1 MIVVNKSAC
10 LFLHRCTR
18 LSTNVKIL
26 RLWMVVVILIRL
38 SDRLHACLSVNS
50 SIWKCVTWP
59 VGRLVLF
66 WPRVQLC
73 ADEKLLQCFPAVTYL
88 WPKFSYYLNC
98 PTFYALSSC
107 RSLSPFVIFAKLNV
121 VTVQH
126 ITLLLWTVKY
136 KISFLYRGPDAT
148 NQPTYKYS
156 SSLNLKIRKYSQYG
170 IRNFG
175 PKRAKKGYLI
185 LSGLLAENLAIRF

>member
-1 MIVVNKSAC
+1 MIVVNKSVCLSVC
-10 LFLHRCTR
+10 LFLYRCTR
-18 LSTNVKIL
+18 LSTNVRIP
-26 RLWMVVVILIRL
+26 RLWMIVVVLIRL
-38 SDRLHACLSVNS
+38 SDRLHAYLSVNS
-50 SIWKCVTWP
+50 SIWKYATWP

-121 VTVQH
+121 VNVQH
-126 ITLLLWTVKY
+126 ITVLLFFEQWNPEYLFYTKGLMPPTSPLMNTAPAWSQGYIKSLIEEY
-136 KISFLYRGPDAT
+136 SF
-148 NQPTYKYS
+148 Q
-156 SSLNLKIRKYSQYG
+156 
-170 IRNFG
+170 
-175 PKRAKKGYLI
+175 
-185 LSGLLAENLAIRF
+185 

>member
-59 VGRLVLF
+59 VGHLVLF

-98 PTFYALSSC
+98 PTFYTLSSC
-107 RSLSPFVIFAKLNV
+107 RSLSPFAIFAKLNV

-126 ITLLLWTVKY
+126 ITVLLFSEQWNTEYLFYTEGLMPPISPLINTAPAWTLKY
-136 KISFLYRGPDAT
+136 ENIHNMESEILV
-148 NQPTYKYS
+148 
-156 SSLNLKIRKYSQYG
+156 
-170 IRNFG
+170 RNEQ
-175 PKRAKKGYLI
+175 KRDI
-185 LSGLLAENLAIRF
+185 

>member
-73 ADEKLLQCFPAVTYL
+73 ADEKLLQSFPAVTYL

-170 IRNFG
+170 IRNFS
-175 PKRAKKGYLI
+175 PKQAKKGYLI
-185 LSGLLAENLAIRF
+185 LSGISAENLVIRF

>member
-59 VGRLVLF
+59 VGHLVLF